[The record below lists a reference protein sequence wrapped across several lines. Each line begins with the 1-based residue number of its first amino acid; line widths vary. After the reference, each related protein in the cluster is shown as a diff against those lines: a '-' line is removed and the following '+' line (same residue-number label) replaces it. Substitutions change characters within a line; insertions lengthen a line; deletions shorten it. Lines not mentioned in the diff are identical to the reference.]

1 MEKKYFESKTWVL
14 STGILYIAAFVNLLI
29 AQFPLRHD
37 TRHYFLL
44 GLTILCIVLKLF
56 DIIRAIK
63 GSDKKRYKL

>member
-1 MEKKYFESKTWVL
+1 MDKRYFKSKTWVL

-37 TRHYFLL
+37 TKHYLLL

-56 DIIRAIK
+56 DIIRVIK
-63 GSDKKRYKL
+63 DSDKND